1 MGRCSATT
9 ASGERC
15 KNACM
20 IDSEMCRV
28 HTTLGEC
35 SICMESMT
43 LRTSRNIGCNHRF
56 HSNCLERW
64 KDQGKRTC
72 PVCRKYFDCSRFKVS
87 LSIMDTESMRVLTSN
102 LESNVVNSLIDATN
116 FNFDSVSTDMLFDID
131 DITELEQLLSD
142 LGTSLSDINTSSTN
156 TEGVTESLII

>member
-1 MGRCSATT
+1 MSRCSATT

-15 KNACM
+15 RNARM
-20 IDSEMCRV
+20 IDSEMCMV
-28 HTTLGEC
+28 HTILGEC
-35 SICMESMT
+35 PICMESMT

-87 LSIMDTESMRVLTSN
+87 LSIMDMESMRVLTSN

-142 LGTSLSDINTSSTN
+142 LGTSLADINTVGTN
-156 TEGVTESLII
+156 AEGVAESFVI